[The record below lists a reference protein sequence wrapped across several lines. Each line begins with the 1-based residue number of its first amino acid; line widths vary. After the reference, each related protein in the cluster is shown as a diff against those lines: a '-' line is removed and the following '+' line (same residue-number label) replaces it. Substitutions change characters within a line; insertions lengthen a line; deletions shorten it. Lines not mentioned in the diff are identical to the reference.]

1 MRRPFLPL
9 LAAVASVALSAC
21 ATPDP
26 ATGPQGTQTAQAQPK
41 DCNKTLGT
49 SICRRDDGGAV
60 KPNTT
65 ISGENLRRSGTD
77 LVLPAPPPTRE

>member
-9 LAAVASVALSAC
+9 LAAAGLVLSAC

-26 ATGPQGTQTAQAQPK
+26 AAGPQGTQTAQVQSK

-65 ISGENLRRSGTD
+65 ISGENLRRSGTVME
-77 LVLPAPPPTRE
+77 LPPPPPSRE